1 MAADGAAMPL
11 SDHLRELRTRVFRG
25 LIAIVIGTIAM
36 WFLYDWFFAIITA
49 PMEDVVAAAQAE
61 NRDVQL
67 VLTGVADPFVLR
79 LQVSAVAGIVMSSPV
94 WLYQLWRFVTPG
106 LHKHE
111 RRWSM
116 VFVGI
121 ATPLFLAGAALAYI
135 FLPNALGFLFDFT
148 PQSVANYVDVS
159 RYISFFL
166 RTVLVFG
173 IGFLIPL
180 VALMLNLA
188 GILSARALVKSWR
201 WTILGVFLFAAVA
214 TPDGNPLTMSMLAL
228 PILLLIGVVTGIAVL
243 HDRRARKKGD
253 GLTID
258 VRDNEISPIDEI
270 TPIAAPTSVDDGSRE
285 DS

>member
-1 MAADGAAMPL
+1 MAADGGAMPL

-25 LIAIVIGTIAM
+25 LIAIVVGAVAM
-36 WFLYDWFFAIITA
+36 WFLYDWFFGIITA
-49 PMEDVVAAAQAE
+49 PMESVVAEARADG
-61 NRDVQL
+61 RDVQL

-79 LQVSAVAGIVMSSPV
+79 LQVSAVAGVVVSAPF

-106 LHKHE
+106 LHRHE

-116 VFVGI
+116 LFVGI
-121 ATPLFLAGAALAYI
+121 ATPLFLAGAALAYV

-180 VALMLNLA
+180 VALMLNLS
-188 GILSARALVKSWR
+188 GVLSARALVKSWR
-201 WTILGVFLFAAVA
+201 WVILGVILFAAIA
-214 TPDGNPLTMSMLAL
+214 TPDGNPLTMAMLAT
-228 PILLLIGVVTGIAVL
+228 PILVLIGIVTGIADVL
-243 HDRRARKKGD
+243 
-253 GLTID
+253 
-258 VRDNEISPIDEI
+258 
-270 TPIAAPTSVDDGSRE
+270 
-285 DS
+285 

>member
-1 MAADGAAMPL
+1 MPL

>member
-1 MAADGAAMPL
+1 MAADGGAMPL

-25 LIAIVIGTIAM
+25 LIAIVVGAVAM
-36 WFLYDWFFAIITA
+36 WFLYDWFFGIITA
-49 PMEDVVAAAQAE
+49 PMESVVAEARADG
-61 NRDVQL
+61 RDVQL

-79 LQVSAVAGIVMSSPV
+79 LQVSAVAGIVVSAPF

-106 LHKHE
+106 LHRHE

-116 VFVGI
+116 LFVGI
-121 ATPLFLAGAALAYI
+121 ATPLFLAGAALAYV

-148 PQSVANYVDVS
+148 PQSVANYIDVS

-180 VALMLNLA
+180 VALMLNLS
-188 GILSARALVKSWR
+188 GVLSARALVKSWR
-201 WTILGVFLFAAVA
+201 WVILGVILFAAIA
-214 TPDGNPLTMSMLAL
+214 TPDGNPLTMAMLAT
-228 PILLLIGVVTGIAVL
+228 PILVLIGIVTGIAVL
-243 HDRRARKKGD
+243 HDRRSRKKGED
-253 GLTID
+253 LTVD
-258 VRDNEISPIDEI
+258 VRDDEIS
-270 TPIAAPTSVDDGSRE
+270 PIAAPTPVDEPTDSRL

>member
-1 MAADGAAMPL
+1 M
-11 SDHLRELRTRVFRG
+11 
-25 LIAIVIGTIAM
+25 
-36 WFLYDWFFAIITA
+36 
-49 PMEDVVAAAQAE
+49 
-61 NRDVQL
+61 
-67 VLTGVADPFVLR
+67 
-79 LQVSAVAGIVMSSPV
+79 
-94 WLYQLWRFVTPG
+94 
-106 LHKHE
+106 
-111 RRWSM
+111 
-116 VFVGI
+116 
-121 ATPLFLAGAALAYI
+121 
-135 FLPNALGFLFDFT
+135 
-148 PQSVANYVDVS
+148 
-159 RYISFFL
+159 
-166 RTVLVFG
+166 LVFG

>member
-214 TPDGNPLTMSMLAL
+214 TPDGNP
-228 PILLLIGVVTGIAVL
+228 
-243 HDRRARKKGD
+243 
-253 GLTID
+253 
-258 VRDNEISPIDEI
+258 
-270 TPIAAPTSVDDGSRE
+270 
-285 DS
+285 

>member
-61 NRDVQL
+61 NRNVQL
-67 VLTGVADPFVLR
+67 VRTGVADPFVLR
-79 LQVSAVAGIVMSSPV
+79 LQVSAVAGIVMSPPV